1 MITYY
6 VQYCNEM
13 HILSKHTTN
22 HVCFAGDIA
31 DIVFE
36 KLHEFI

>member
-13 HILSKHTTN
+13 HILSKPTTN
-22 HVCFAGDIA
+22 HIRIIAGGAYVID
-31 DIVFE
+31 DV
-36 KLHEFI
+36 L

>member
-31 DIVFE
+31 AGGMVHI
-36 KLHEFI
+36 